1 MLTPHSFQLSQPRCA
16 LLFLPKNFS
25 TLLSLSFKQKPSRS
39 PFLPKKSSSF
49 SLSLILSSKKK
60 LFSSFLSRHEGETL
74 SLFHS
79 PFLPKNHLSL
89 LSFLPSPFHFIS
101 FLSKRVF
108 LPFFAA
114 LRRISFSLFFPLSL
128 TLSSK
133 KLSSL
138 FSSATSLFRSC
149 TNPFSLS
156 LSQPPFLP
164 TIPATLHRSPPSQTP
179 FFPSYTRV
187 SPFSLHSP
195 FLSLSLWWRWKGRWR
210 RGWRASA
217 AGGLERLDPLSRYRD
232 ALPAVARTLLALE
245 LGHKPSG
252 RGTERSTP
260 GPVARHATHAT
271 RSLVTPL
278 SPFFLSLLLSLYR
291 ETGRRLRFSFSCVR
305 EVYTCFILV
314 RVLSVHSDICM
325 YVYVYIYIYC
335 LLEDF
340 QGGCAKWVNFW
351 KSVEI
356 RFWGFEE
363 RERERVYASE
373 LILWHFGRVGWVWI
387 ARTGQG
393 RAVTQALA
401 TAFGGLSFIR
411 VFLSRASSLLITRY
425 LQ

>member
-74 SLFHS
+74 SLSHS

-156 LSQPPFLP
+156 LS
-164 TIPATLHRSPPSQTP
+164 ATLSSNYPSHVAP
-179 FFPSYTRV
+179 FSSLPDPLFSLVHSRLSLL
-187 SPFSLHSP
+187 SPFT
-195 FLSLSLWWRWKGRWR
+195 LSLSL
-210 RGWRASA
+210 S
-217 AGGLERLDPLSRYRD
+217 LMTVE
-232 ALPAVARTLLALE
+232 
-245 LGHKPSG
+245 
-252 RGTERSTP
+252 GTVEEGVESERS
-260 GPVARHATHAT
+260 
-271 RSLVTPL
+271 
-278 SPFFLSLLLSLYR
+278 
-291 ETGRRLRFSFSCVR
+291 
-305 EVYTCFILV
+305 
-314 RVLSVHSDICM
+314 
-325 YVYVYIYIYC
+325 
-335 LLEDF
+335 
-340 QGGCAKWVNFW
+340 
-351 KSVEI
+351 
-356 RFWGFEE
+356 WG
-363 RERERVYASE
+363 
-373 LILWHFGRVGWVWI
+373 VGTVGS
-387 ARTGQG
+387 AQ
-393 RAVTQALA
+393 
-401 TAFGGLSFIR
+401 
-411 VFLSRASSLLITRY
+411 
-425 LQ
+425 